1 MYEDLDIPEI
11 RLESRKMIIMEM
23 KVKIIITK
31 KKREYRMK
39 NMMMNKMN
47 GKQKGVWGIEGPD
60 TITVDQSSGSI
71 STNPLQ

>member
-1 MYEDLDIPEI
+1 
-11 RLESRKMIIMEM
+11 MIIMEM
-23 KVKIIITK
+23 KVKIII